1 MSKIIATAAIR
12 GAHKIVER
20 AWERYEEAVK
30 KFGKEAE
37 IGFPNTAYYL
47 PIIYAVLGYPVKRLG
62 DCEEVLQEAKRLLP
76 EIPSEK
82 TWLPYLGPALDA
94 GMATFFAEEIIEAIR
109 YLEKPNFYTKTEEPL
124 GDNIWLGAADDVIFR
139 KRGVEFVDGTA
150 PGFAAILGA
159 PPDKEK
165 AQRIAQELLEKNLY
179 VFMHDQTD
187 GIYMPYLLKEAGVQL
202 GWPTR
207 LIPFG
212 PDYTSVVFAIGFAC
226 RVAMSFGGIKP
237 GDYLGNLLYNKDR
250 TFAFVITFG
259 PVSDEWYAN
268 GAGAINWGFPVISDW
283 DIPEI
288 KPYGICT
295 YEHVV
300 SRVPHEEIVDR
311 AIEVRGLKV
320 TAVKLDI
327 PVSYAPAFEGE
338 RVRKDDLYLECGGGR
353 SPAVELLL
361 SAPLEEV
368 EDGKIEVVGPE
379 ISDVEKLGIKGP
391 PYVLP
396 FAVVVKVAG
405 INMQEDFEAILERQF
420 HHLINY
426 AQGLMHVGQRNF
438 VWLRFSKAA
447 VEKGFKFEHIGK
459 ILYAKLRQEYGAIVD
474 KCQVTIYTE
483 EEKVKE
489 ILELAKKVYE
499 ARDARLAGLTDE
511 TVDVFYSCTLCQS
524 FAPNHVCVITP
535 ERVGACGAYN
545 WLDGKACYQINP
557 TGPNQPIPKGEL
569 IDPVLG
575 QFTGVN
581 EYVKQASRGAVE
593 RVSLYSILVD
603 PMTVCGCMEGIAAL
617 LPSVNGIMIVN
628 RDYMGMTPTG
638 MKFSTLA
645 GMVGGGQVTPGFMGV
660 SKHYITSKK
669 FLAAEGGLLR
679 IVWMPKMLKEELRE
693 KLQKRAEELGVPDL
707 VDKIADETVAT
718 TEEEVK
724 AWIEKVNHPVLK
736 LSPIV

>member
-20 AWERYEEAVK
+20 AWEKYEEAVK

-47 PIIYAVLGYPVKRLG
+47 PIIYAMLGYPVKRLG

-109 YLEKPNFYTKTEEPL
+109 YLENPNFYTKTEEPI

-150 PGFAAILGA
+150 PGFAAILGS
-159 PPDKEK
+159 PPDKET

-179 VFMHDQTD
+179 VFMHDKTN
-187 GIYMPYLLKEAGVQL
+187 GVYMPYLLKEAGVQL

-300 SRVPHEEIVDR
+300 SKVPHEEIVDR
-311 AIEVRGLKV
+311 AVEVRGLKV

-327 PVSYAPAFEGE
+327 PVAYAPAFEGE

-368 EDGKIEVVGPE
+368 EDGKIEVIGPE

-405 INMQEDFEAILERQF
+405 VNMQEDFEAILERQF

-426 AQGLMHVGQRNF
+426 AQGIMHVGQRNF

-447 VEKGFKFEHIGK
+447 VEKGFKFEHIGR

-489 ILELAKKVYE
+489 ILELAKRVYE

-575 QFTGVN
+575 QFSGVN

-679 IVWMPKMLKEELRE
+679 VVWMPKMLKEELRE

-736 LSPIV
+736 LPPLV

>member
-20 AWERYEEAVK
+20 AYEMYESALK

-47 PIIYAVLGYPVKRLG
+47 PIIYAILGYPVKRLG

-94 GMATFFAEEIIEAIR
+94 GMATFFAEEVIEAIK
-109 YLEKPNFYTKTEEPL
+109 YLENPNVYTKGEEPL
-124 GDNIWLGAADDVIFR
+124 ENNIWLGAADDVIFR

-159 PPDKEK
+159 PPTKET

-179 VFMHDQTD
+179 VFMHDQTN

-250 TFAFVITFG
+250 TFAFVMTFG

-288 KPYGICT
+288 KPYGVCT

-300 SRVPHEEIVDR
+300 SKVPHEEIVDR
-311 AIEVRGLKV
+311 AVEVRGLKV
-320 TAVKLDI
+320 TSIKLDI
-327 PVSYAPAFEGE
+327 PVAYAPAFEGE

-361 SAPLEEV
+361 TGTLDEV
-368 EDGKIEVVGPE
+368 EDGKIEVIGPE

-405 INMQEDFEAILERQF
+405 VNMQEDFEAILERQF
-420 HHLINY
+420 HHLVNY
-426 AQGLMHVGQRNF
+426 AQGIMHVGQRNIM
-438 VWLRFSKAA
+438 WLRISKQA
-447 VEKGFKFEHIGK
+447 VEKGFKFEHIGR

-474 KCQVTIYTE
+474 KCQVTIYTVE
-483 EEKVKE
+483 DKVRE
-489 ILELAKKVYE
+489 ILELAKSVYE
-499 ARDARLAGLTDE
+499 RRDARLAGLTDD

-557 TGPNQPIPKGEL
+557 TGPNQPIPKGEV
-569 IDPVLG
+569 IDEVLG
-575 QFTGVN
+575 QFSGVN
-581 EYVKQASRGAVE
+581 EYVKQASRNAVE
-593 RVSLYSILVD
+593 RVSLYSILID

-660 SKHYITSKK
+660 SKHYITSPK
-669 FLAAEGGLLR
+669 FLSAEGGLLR
-679 IVWMPKMLKEELRE
+679 VVWMPKMLKEELRD

-707 VDKIADETVAT
+707 IDKIADETVAT
-718 TEEEVK
+718 TEEEVRG
-724 AWIEKVNHPVLK
+724 WIEKVGHPVLK
-736 LSPIV
+736 LPPLV

>member
-20 AWERYEEAVK
+20 AWEKYEEAVK

-47 PIIYAVLGYPVKRLG
+47 PIIYAMLGYPVKRLG

-109 YLEKPNFYTKTEEPL
+109 YLEEPNFYTKTEEPI

-150 PGFAAILGA
+150 PGFAAILGS
-159 PPDKEK
+159 PPSKEV

-179 VFMHDQTD
+179 VFMHDQTN

-311 AIEVRGLKV
+311 AVEVRGLKV

-361 SAPLEEV
+361 SASLEEV
-368 EDGKIEVVGPE
+368 EDGKIEVIGPE

-405 INMQEDFEAILERQF
+405 VNMQEDFEAILERQF

-426 AQGLMHVGQRNF
+426 AQGIMHLGQRNL
-438 VWLRFSKAA
+438 VWLRFSKQA
-447 VEKGFKFEHIGK
+447 VEKGFKFEHIGR

-557 TGPNQPIPKGEL
+557 AGPNQPIPKGEL

-575 QFTGVN
+575 QFSGVN

-593 RVSLYSILVD
+593 RVSLYSILID

-679 IVWMPKMLKEELRE
+679 VVWMPKMLKEELRD

-707 VDKIADETVAT
+707 IDKIADETVAT

-724 AWIEKVNHPVLK
+724 AWIEKVDHPVLK
-736 LSPIV
+736 LPPLV

>member
-20 AWERYEEAVK
+20 AWEKYEEAVK

-47 PIIYAVLGYPVKRLG
+47 PIIYAMLGYPVKRLG

-76 EIPSEK
+76 DIPSEK

-94 GMATFFAEEIIEAIR
+94 GMATFFAEEVIEAIR
-109 YLEKPNFYTKTEEPL
+109 YLENPNFYTKTEEPV

-159 PPDKEK
+159 PPDKET

-179 VFMHDQTD
+179 VFMHDHTN
-187 GIYMPYLLKEAGVQL
+187 GVYMPYLLKEAGVQL

-288 KPYGICT
+288 KPYGVCT

-311 AIEVRGLKV
+311 AVEVRGLKV

-327 PVSYAPAFEGE
+327 PVAYAPAFEGE

-361 SAPLEEV
+361 SAPLDEV
-368 EDGKIEVVGPE
+368 EDGKIEVIGPE

-405 INMQEDFEAILERQF
+405 VNMQEDFEAILERQF

-426 AQGLMHVGQRNF
+426 AQGIMHVGQRNF

-447 VEKGFKFEHIGK
+447 VEKGFKFEHIGR

-483 EEKVKE
+483 EEKVRE

-557 TGPNQPIPKGEL
+557 TGPNQPIPKGEV

-679 IVWMPKMLKEELRE
+679 VVWMPKMLKEELRE

-736 LSPIV
+736 LPPLV